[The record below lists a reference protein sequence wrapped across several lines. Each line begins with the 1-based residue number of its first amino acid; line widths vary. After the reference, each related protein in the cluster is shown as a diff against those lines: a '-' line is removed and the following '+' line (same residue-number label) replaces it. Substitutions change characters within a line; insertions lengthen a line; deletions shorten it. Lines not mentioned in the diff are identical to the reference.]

1 MPAFRGAALMTGSTR
16 GIVAP
21 LRIGVLG
28 AAATAPR
35 RMPPV
40 FAAEPETCAT
50 APATRTPGHT
60 DSLGAEYGCAAVTP
74 YDVLPDRSGVDTP
87 YVPTPFSPYAHR
99 IRRALLAGRHV
110 VVEKPL
116 TGGPGEAAEP
126 AVPAAARSLVLTDD
140 VTFVPARRPSPDHRT
155 AGRVRVRRAPVRE
168 RLESV

>member
-1 MPAFRGAALMTGSTR
+1 MTGSTR

-35 RMPPV
+35 RMPPA
-40 FAAEPETCAT
+40 FAAEPETCAA
-50 APATRTPGHT
+50 APATRTPGRA
-60 DSLGAEYGCAAVTP
+60 DSFGAEYGCAAVTP
-74 YDVLPDRSGVDTP
+74 YDVLPDRTGVDTP

-168 RLESV
+168 RHESV